1 MENLTEKSRELRKN
15 MTPQERKLWT
25 YLRKR
30 TINNLKFRRQYPI
43 DMYIVDFICH
53 EKMLIIEI
61 DGGQHNEI
69 DNREYDNKRTEYLES
84 LGFYVLRFENTEV
97 NKDIENVRY
106 VINNVCDSLENGVE
120 IAPEY
125 R

>member
-69 DNREYDNKRTEYLES
+69 DNREYDNKRTEYLNS
-84 LGFYVLRFENTEV
+84 KGFSVIRFWNI
-97 NKDIENVRY
+97 DIDQNIEGVY
-106 VINNVCDSLENGVE
+106 EEILKALEK
-120 IAPEY
+120 
-125 R
+125 